1 MTDLTDSADARSRL
15 FQLIALGFAHPVPEF
30 HQLLTDGSYAET
42 LASVAVEALGCN
54 TLLPFSQGSFT
65 DFEADYIH
73 LFQMGRGGKP
83 IIALTA
89 GDHKELNK
97 EQGRPEFLLQ
107 YTAWYKHFGLKINGD
122 EGANELPDHL
132 VCQLEFMSWL
142 SHLEAAAQDDD
153 TLRRGYQSAQRDF
166 LQRHLQPFLELLLSE
181 LQRTA
186 DRPRGNP
193 IHLALAAL
201 ALEVT
206 DTLLQ
211 QLDSVLDTALD
222 TTLDTITGS
231 DSQMTTSGAP
241 DQITAVNL
249 WG

>member
-1 MTDLTDSADARSRL
+1 MTNLTDSAGARTRLPQSRSRL
-15 FQLIALGFAHPVPEF
+15 FQLIALGFAHPLPEF
-30 HQLLTDGSYAET
+30 HHVLTDGSYI
-42 LASVAVEALGCN
+42 EALNNSAADAVACD
-54 TLLPFSQGSFT
+54 TVLPFAQCSFI

-83 IIALTA
+83 VIALTA

-107 YTAWYKHFGLKINGD
+107 YTAWYKHFGLKIDEN

-142 SHLEAAAQDDD
+142 SHLED
-153 TLRRGYQSAQRDF
+153 TAEDNGALQRGYRSAQRDF
-166 LQRHLQPFLELLLSE
+166 LQRHLQPFLELLVTE
-181 LQRTA
+181 LQRAA
-186 DRPRGNP
+186 DRPRSNP

-211 QLDSVLDTALD
+211 QFDAALENSNQ
-222 TTLDTITGS
+222 T
-231 DSQMTTSGAP
+231 TTSGDP
-241 DQITAVNL
+241 DQIAAVNL

>member
-1 MTDLTDSADARSRL
+1 MTDSAGARSRLPRSRSRL
-15 FQLIALGFAHPVPEF
+15 FQLIALGFAHPLPEF
-30 HQLLTDGSYAET
+30 HQILSDGSYINA
-42 LASVAVEALGCN
+42 LKSNAVDAAACGTALPYAQC
-54 TLLPFSQGSFT
+54 SFA

-107 YTAWYKHFGLKINGD
+107 YTAWYKHFGLKIDEN

-142 SHLEAAAQDDD
+142 SHLED
-153 TLRRGYQSAQRDF
+153 TAEDNRALQHGYQSAQRDF
-166 LQRHLQPFLELLLSE
+166 LQRHLQPFLELLVTE
-181 LQRTA
+181 LQRAA
-186 DRPRGNP
+186 DRPRSNP
-193 IHLALAAL
+193 VHLALAAL

-206 DTLLQ
+206 DSLLQ
-211 QLDSVLDTALD
+211 QFDSALD
-222 TTLDTITGS
+222 NSNQT
-231 DSQMTTSGAP
+231 TTSGDP
-241 DQITAVNL
+241 DQIAAVNL

>member
-1 MTDLTDSADARSRL
+1 MINLTDSAGARSRL

-30 HQLLTDGSYAET
+30 HRVLADGSYLAALTSITAE
-42 LASVAVEALGCN
+42 AVTCD
-54 TLLPFSQGSFT
+54 TMLPFTQCSFA
-65 DFEADYIH
+65 DFEADYIY

-97 EQGRPEFLLQ
+97 EQRRPEFLLQ
-107 YTAWYKHFGLKINGD
+107 YTAWYKHFGLKINED
-122 EGANELPDHL
+122 QGANELPDHL

-142 SHLEAAAQDDD
+142 SHLEAAAEDNGA
-153 TLRRGYQSAQRDF
+153 LRRGYRNAQRDF

-181 LQRTA
+181 LQRA
-186 DRPRGNP
+186 AERPRSNP

-206 DTLLQ
+206 DTLLR
-211 QLDSVLDTALD
+211 QLVAELDTV
-222 TTLDTITGS
+222 IHN
-231 DSQMTTSGAP
+231 DSQTTTSADP
-241 DQITAVNL
+241 EQITAVNL

>member
-1 MTDLTDSADARSRL
+1 MINMTDSAGARSRL
-15 FQLIALGFAHPVPEF
+15 FQLIALGFAHPVPEL
-30 HQLLTDGSYAET
+30 HQILSDGSYIKA
-42 LASVAVEALGCN
+42 LKSNAVKATACFTALPYAQC
-54 TLLPFSQGSFT
+54 SFT
-65 DFEADYIH
+65 DFEVDYIH

-107 YTAWYKHFGLKINGD
+107 YTAWYKHFGLKMDEN

-142 SHLEAAAQDDD
+142 SHLEDTAEDDGA
-153 TLRRGYQSAQRDF
+153 LQRGYRSAQRDF
-166 LQRHLQPFLELLLSE
+166 LRRHLQPFLELLVTE
-181 LQRTA
+181 LQCAA
-186 DRPRGNP
+186 DRPRSNP

-201 ALEVT
+201 ALEMS

-211 QLDSVLDTALD
+211 QLDAVL
-222 TTLDTITGS
+222 GS
-231 DSQMTTSGAP
+231 YNQTTTSGDP
-241 DQITAVNL
+241 DQIAAVNL

>member
-1 MTDLTDSADARSRL
+1 MTDSAGARSRL
-15 FQLIALGFAHPVPEF
+15 FQMIALGFAHPVPEL
-30 HQLLTDGSYAET
+30 HSVLADGSYTKTLSSITAE
-42 LASVAVEALGCN
+42 AVACGA
-54 TLLPFSQGSFT
+54 LLPFTQCSFA

-107 YTAWYKHFGLKINGD
+107 YTAWYKHFGLKMNQD

-142 SHLEAAAQDDD
+142 SHLEDAAQEDFA
-153 TLRRGYQSAQRDF
+153 LQHGYRCAQRDF
-166 LQRHLQPFLELLLSE
+166 LQRHLQPFLELLATE
-181 LQRTA
+181 LQRAA
-186 DRPRGNP
+186 DRPHSNP
-193 IHLALAAL
+193 LHLALAVL

-211 QLDSVLDTALD
+211 QFDALLDTV
-222 TTLDTITGS
+222 INS
-231 DSQMTTSGAP
+231 SSQTTTSGDP